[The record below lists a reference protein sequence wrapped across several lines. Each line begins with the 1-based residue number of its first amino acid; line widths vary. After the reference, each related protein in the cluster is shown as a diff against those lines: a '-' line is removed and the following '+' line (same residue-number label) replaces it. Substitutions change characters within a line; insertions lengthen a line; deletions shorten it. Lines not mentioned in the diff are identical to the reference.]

1 MSGNVCKATF
11 RGTVKTGPVP
21 PGRAVAAMRP
31 CRLARLAPSRSLVAR
46 LRYRT
51 GDILID
57 LDAREILHGGTPVEV
72 EAKVF
77 DLIALLL
84 RERRRAL
91 DKREL
96 NAALWGERPV
106 TDAALSQQL
115 RKARR
120 ALGDD
125 GDAQRVIRT
134 VHGRGLRWVADVVEL
149 TDAQPATPPPA
160 VAPAAPA
167 ARAVELPAP
176 GRRPRRFAWAV
187 LCACVLLL
195 AGIFGYRSF
204 PPPVDT
210 SSATGT
216 RIAILPIED
225 RSGDDGLA
233 WTRSGL
239 MGLMAGLFGEDARI
253 DVVPAKDVLASDK
266 AARVLDADGVAAL
279 RAAFGATHLVA
290 TRLRRV
296 GSLYELDLRLV
307 GAGAAERSETLHGS
321 APAPLAVDAV
331 AQVRRWLGLAALPD
345 VRHKGIESAF
355 LAEAYARGLDAQL
368 HGDTAGARRYFE
380 ICLDQD
386 PALAWPRLGLAIAQ
400 GTAGDAQASADNAA
414 KVAAAAREQGDEEL
428 LVAAERQLGSLA
440 FRRGDLEGAA
450 RHLQAA
456 LADVSES
463 RPFVL
468 TDLLVAQASV
478 EDERGHFDEARALF
492 ERALA
497 LARGTG
503 NRRGEALVLVNLAAV
518 DNGAGDAAAAG
529 AKLREGLDAAR
540 VAGDA
545 TLEGHTLASLGATE
559 ANQGRLLDAA
569 TLLQQALAL
578 ARRRGDVQLE
588 MLASL
593 QLLGVLAPFDRDAD
607 IAILAGR
614 VRNAAERQHNPY
626 WQAELDWALGLHAA
640 RRGDLADALRRY
652 AAARATYAEAG
663 IARSLAPVLTDIVA
677 AAAANGDAKTA
688 HEAADAFRA
697 IAQADAR
704 SWAAWLPLLDAQVRF
719 VDGDAAGARDELAAR
734 LDRAPAATGPAAQAS
749 LFQLG
754 RWQVAAGAPDDLLL
768 RDAWKPWLG
777 QHPEAVALHVRA
789 LRSAHRDEEADAEQA
804 RLDRL
809 QRAPQLA
816 VSEPAPATP

>member
-1 MSGNVCKATF
+1 
-11 RGTVKTGPVP
+11 
-21 PGRAVAAMRP
+21 MRY
-31 CRLARLAPSRSLVAR
+31 L
-46 LRYRT
+46 T
-51 GDILID
+51 GDTLID
-57 LDAREILHGGTPVEV
+57 LDAREIRRDGAPVEV

-84 RERRRAL
+84 RERGRAL

-96 NAALWGERPV
+96 NAALWGDRPV

-134 VHGRGLRWVADVVEL
+134 VHGRGLRWVGDVIELAD
-149 TDAQPATPPPA
+149 TQPAVLPAAIAPREPPA
-160 VAPAAPA
+160 RTVESR
-167 ARAVELPAP
+167 ARGPH
-176 GRRPRRFAWAV
+176 PRRLAWVALSV
-187 LCACVLLL
+187 CVLLL
-195 AGIFGYRSF
+195 AGILGYRNF
-204 PPPVDT
+204 VPRVNPPL
-210 SSATGT
+210 AAAT

-225 RSGDDGLA
+225 HSGDDGLA

-239 MGLMAGLFGEDARI
+239 MGLMAGLFGEDGRV

-266 AARVLDADGVAAL
+266 AARALDAEGVAAL

-296 GSLYELDLRLV
+296 GSLYELDVRLV
-307 GAGAAERSETLHGS
+307 GAGAADRSETLHGS

-368 HGDTAGARRYFE
+368 HGDTAGARKYFE

-386 PALAWPRLGLAIAQ
+386 PALAWPRLGVAIAQ
-400 GTAGDAQASADNAA
+400 GAAGDAQASADNAA

-440 FRRGDLEGAA
+440 FRRGDLDGAA

-456 LADVSES
+456 LADVSGS

-497 LARGTG
+497 LARSTG
-503 NRRGEALVLVNLAAV
+503 NRRGEALVLVNLATV
-518 DNGAGDAAAAG
+518 DNGAGDAAAAT
-529 AKLREGLDAAR
+529 ARLREGLAAAR
-540 VAGDA
+540 AAGDA
-545 TLEGHTLASLGATE
+545 TLEGNTLANLGAAE

-569 TLLQQALAL
+569 TLLQQALTLAL
-578 ARRRGDVQLE
+578 RRGDVQLE

-607 IAILAGR
+607 IAILAER
-614 VRNAAERQHNPY
+614 VRSAAERQHNPY
-626 WQAELDWALGLHAA
+626 WQAELDWALGLRAA
-640 RRGDLADALRRY
+640 RRGDMATALRHY
-652 AAARATYAEAG
+652 AAARSTYAEAG
-663 IARSLAPVLTDIVA
+663 ITRSLAPVLTDIVA
-677 AAAANGDAKTA
+677 TAAAGGDAKTA
-688 HEAADAFRA
+688 HDAADAFRA

-704 SWAAWLPLLDAQVRF
+704 SWAAWLPLLDAQLRF
-719 VDGDAAGARDELAAR
+719 VDGDAAGARDDLAAR
-734 LDRAPAATGPAAQAS
+734 LDRAPAASGPAAQAS

-754 RWQVAAGAPDDLLL
+754 RWQVAAGASDDVLL
-768 RDAWKPWLG
+768 RDAWKPWLE
-777 QHPEAVALHVRA
+777 QQPEAIALRVQA
-789 LRSAHRDEEADAEQA
+789 LRSARRDVEADAEQV

-816 VSEPAPATP
+816 VSELAAATP